1 MRKAFLLLLMFVFL
15 LMSISFGLVSNE
27 TRNFALIVPCLLGFI
42 GVILSA
48 ILFCK
53 KQLQYCFFDKALLVK
68 QNGRI
73 VNRIAKSDVCS
84 LKFVYDVFDK
94 SLYMVQFKTQ
104 NKRYNIPVND
114 KNRDDILLFF
124 KDATKTISHN
134 SLYYLV
140 SFLVS

>member
-1 MRKAFLLLLMFVFL
+1 MRKAVLILLMFMFL
-15 LMSISFGLVSNE
+15 TMSISFGLVSNE
-27 TRNFALIVPCLLGFI
+27 TRNLALIVPCLLGLI
-42 GVILSA
+42 GFVLSTIL
-48 ILFCK
+48 LFK

-73 VNRIAKSDVCS
+73 VDRITKTDVYS
-84 LKFVYDVFDK
+84 LKFVYDVFDE

-104 NKRYNIPVND
+104 KKQYNIPIND

-124 KDATKTISHN
+124 KGATKTVSHN

-140 SFLVS
+140 IFLVS